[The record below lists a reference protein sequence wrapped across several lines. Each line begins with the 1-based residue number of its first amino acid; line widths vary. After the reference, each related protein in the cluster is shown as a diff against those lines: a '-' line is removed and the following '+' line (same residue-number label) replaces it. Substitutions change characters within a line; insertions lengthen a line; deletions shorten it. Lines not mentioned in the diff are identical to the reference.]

1 MMPAAS
7 VSGLYIGHPGSF
19 YFGVGR
25 IAGDQ
30 LNDYAKRKEI
40 SIDRA
45 TQWLNPNLTAEAPR
59 G

>member
-7 VSGLYIGHPGSF
+7 VSGLYIGHPESF

-30 LNDYAKRKEI
+30 LNDYANRKGI
-40 SIDRA
+40 SVEEA
-45 TQWLNPNLTAEAPR
+45 TQWLSPNLPETPH